1 MPGLVLHCLGPPSL
15 EYDGQPVHVAR
26 RKALALF
33 IYLAVNQRPHS
44 RDVLAALFWPDL
56 GERQARTMLR
66 HALAA
71 LHQAIGAHWL
81 VLTEDRV
88 AVAARPDLAVDIWQF
103 RALLASVAAHHHPP
117 YALCDE
123 CVAALSAAVAIAQA
137 GFLAGFSLPD
147 AAEFELWQL
156 AESERVQRELATAL
170 EQLAHVHALAGR
182 REFTQAIEYAHRWLA
197 LDPLHEPAHRAL
209 MRFYVWSGD
218 RAAAQQQ
225 YQECVRIL
233 ATELDAAPDAE
244 TTDLYE
250 QIRTGRVVEP
260 ARLPS
265 PLLAHNLPPQP
276 TPFVGRTHELAQLA
290 TQLDNPMCRLLTVVG
305 PGGVGKTRLAIE
317 AARARIGSLAH
328 GVWFIDLAPVA
339 SPDLVPE
346 ITLRVLDAPQRGTN
360 SAQREL
366 LSYLRDKT
374 LLLVVDN
381 CEHLLPAADLL
392 VEMLHEA
399 PGLKVLATS
408 RTRLNRREEW
418 LQPLAGLAAPPLP
431 ELAEPGGNAPATL
444 PPALSPA
451 ELEAYDATR
460 LFLQCVRQLRPDFQ
474 PTAQDA
480 LHITHICHRLEG
492 MPLGIELAAAWIRT
506 LPLAALVV
514 EVDGS
519 LGLLKSA
526 LDDAPPRQRSMS
538 ATFEHSWRLA
548 SAREQS
554 ILRQCSIF
562 RGGFTRA
569 AAEAVAGASLGDLQ
583 TLIDKSWVR
592 LLPSGRYVLH
602 ELTRQFCAEKL
613 AGEHCVAASET
624 VDQVRQR
631 HCAHYSAFLHAQ
643 MQRMNYHQD
652 VIDNVM
658 QEFGNLQAAWDWT
671 LEQGAVQFAL
681 DMVVNLLFLAEMAG
695 RYHFVAGVYETAAAQ
710 LAPLAAPDQS
720 DAGRRQAAAVVF
732 GWIEYC
738 RGNLFNHLGLIEKA
752 RASVAAN
759 DLFLKTLAPGDARE
773 ELLSLN
779 ELLDGVVL
787 YFEGK
792 FHQARRIFRKRM
804 AGLQSSDVD
813 FSIYGHEVGAT
824 FWQANALGFLG
835 LIAYLMGNYPEAKRK
850 LAAAIALR
858 QQTGEVRFRAHNHS
872 LLARVLTVTGDYQ
885 AAEEQAHSALRLS
898 QSCGDPIGIAG
909 AHLALSRVEAAN
921 GRLTLSQM
929 HCQQSLAM
937 GRQSGNLHLLMDSLI
952 QLGRIELAL
961 GQPGGAATCFEEAI
975 EAFVALDTVHSN
987 RVGAVLL
994 GLGWAALAAGDHA
1007 RAEHFFRETLTARG
1021 CAAWETLDAHAGLAQ
1036 VLAATGR
1043 TEAAAELSAYVFQA
1057 HATAHATRI
1066 QVEHRAALTLPAG

>member
-710 LAPLAAPDQS
+710 LAPLAAQPDTDQ
-720 DAGRRQAAAVVF
+720 
-732 GWIEYC
+732 E
-738 RGNLFNHLGLIEKA
+738 HA
-752 RASVAAN
+752 R
-759 DLFLKTLAPGDARE
+759 
-773 ELLSLN
+773 
-779 ELLDGVVL
+779 DG
-787 YFEGK
+787 
-792 FHQARRIFRKRM
+792 
-804 AGLQSSDVD
+804 
-813 FSIYGHEVGAT
+813 
-824 FWQANALGFLG
+824 
-835 LIAYLMGNYPEAKRK
+835 
-850 LAAAIALR
+850 
-858 QQTGEVRFRAHNHS
+858 
-872 LLARVLTVTGDYQ
+872 
-885 AAEEQAHSALRLS
+885 LRLS
-898 QSCGDPIGIAG
+898 HSCGDQIGIAA
-909 AHLALSRVEAAN
+909 AHLALSRVEAAT
-921 GRLTLSQM
+921 GRLTLSQE
-929 HCQQSLAM
+929 HCRLSLAM

-961 GQPGGAATCFEEAI
+961 GRPSAATTCFEEAI
-975 EAFVALDTVHSN
+975 VAFVDLNTAHSN
-987 RVGAVLL
+987 RVGAALL
-994 GLGWAALAAGDHA
+994 GLGWAALAAGDYA
-1007 RAEHFFRETLTARG
+1007 TAEHFFRETLAARG
-1021 CAAWETLDAHAGLAQ
+1021 CAAWEILDAHAGLAQ
-1036 VLAATGR
+1036 VLARSDGEPDCRRGNCRDTHGVVGR
-1043 TEAAAELSAYVFQA
+1043 AGEELPS
-1057 HATAHATRI
+1057 
-1066 QVEHRAALTLPAG
+1066 LT

>member
-123 CVAALSAAVAIAQA
+123 CVAALSAAVTIAQT

-290 TQLDNPMCRLLTVVG
+290 AQLDNPACRLLTVVG
-305 PGGVGKTRLAIE
+305 PGGVGKTRLALE
-317 AARARIGSLAH
+317 AARVRVDSFAH
-328 GVWFIDLAPVA
+328 GIWFIDLAPVA

-346 ITLRVLDAPQRGTN
+346 LILRVLDAPRRGAN
-360 SAQREL
+360 PAQRQL
-366 LSYLRDKT
+366 LSYLREKT

-381 CEHLLPAADLL
+381 CEHLLAATDLWIEL
-392 VEMLHEA
+392 LHAA

-408 RTRLNRREEW
+408 RTRLNRRVEW
-418 LQPLAGLAAPPLP
+418 LQPLAGLATPPLP
-431 ELAEPGGNAPATL
+431 ELTEPVSTPPAAS

-480 LHITHICHRLEG
+480 LHIAHICHQLEG
-492 MPLGIELAAAWIRT
+492 MPLGIELAAAWART
-506 LPLAALVV
+506 LPLSALVV
-514 EVDGS
+514 EIEGS
-519 LGLLKSA
+519 LGVLKTS

-548 SAREQS
+548 AAREQS
-554 ILRQCSIF
+554 ILRQLSVF

-569 AAEAVAGASLGDLQ
+569 AAEAVAGASLVDLE

-613 AGEHCVAASET
+613 ADESRVAASET
-624 VDQVRQR
+624 VAQVRQR

-652 VIDNVM
+652 VIDTVM
-658 QEFGNLQAAWDWT
+658 LEFGNLQAAWDWT
-671 LEQGAVQFAL
+671 LDQGAVQFAL

-695 RYHFVAGVYETAAAQ
+695 RYHFVARVYATAAAQ
-710 LAPLAAPDQS
+710 LAPLAAQPDT
-720 DAGRRQAAAVVF
+720 DRRQAAAVVF

-738 RGNLFNHLGLIEKA
+738 RGNLFNHLGLIEQA
-752 RASVAAN
+752 REHVVANAR
-759 DLFLKTLAPGDARE
+759 FLRNLAPGDARE
-773 ELLSLN
+773 ELLALN
-779 ELLDGVVL
+779 EWLDGMVL
-787 YFEGK
+787 YFEGN
-792 FHQARRIFRKRM
+792 FHQARRIFRKRV
-804 AGLQSSDVD
+804 AGFQKSDID
-813 FSIYGHEVGAT
+813 FSVYGHQVGAT
-824 FWQANALGFLG
+824 FWQAHALGSLG
-835 LIAYLMGNYPEAKRK
+835 LIAYLLGNYPEAMRR
-850 LAAAIALR
+850 LRAAIALR
-858 QQTGEVRFRAHNHS
+858 QQTGEVRFRAHNLT

-885 AAEEQAHSALRLS
+885 AAEEQARSALRLS
-898 QSCGDPIGIAG
+898 HSCSDQIGIAA
-909 AHLALSRVEAAN
+909 AHLALSRVEAAT
-921 GRLTLSQM
+921 GRLTLSQE
-929 HCQQSLAM
+929 HCRLSLAM

-961 GQPGGAATCFEEAI
+961 GRPSAATTCFEEAI
-975 EAFVALDTVHSN
+975 VAFVDLNTAHSN
-987 RVGAVLL
+987 RVGAALL
-994 GLGWAALAAGDHA
+994 GLGWAALAAGDYA
-1007 RAEHFFRETLTARG
+1007 TAEHFFRETLAARG
-1021 CAAWETLDAHAGLAQ
+1021 CAAWEILDAHAGLAQ
-1036 VLAATGR
+1036 VLARSDGEPDCRRGNCRDTHGVVGR
-1043 TEAAAELSAYVFQA
+1043 AGEELPS
-1057 HATAHATRI
+1057 
-1066 QVEHRAALTLPAG
+1066 LT